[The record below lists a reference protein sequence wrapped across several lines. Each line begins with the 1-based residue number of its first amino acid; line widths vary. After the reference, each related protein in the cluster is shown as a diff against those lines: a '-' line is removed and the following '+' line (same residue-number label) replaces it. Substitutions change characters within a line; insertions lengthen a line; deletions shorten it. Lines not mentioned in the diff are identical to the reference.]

1 MATHVMEVAEGIV
14 PREVLR
20 ELYEKM
26 LQCYYV
32 EERAKVFLK
41 QGRLAFY
48 ASTRGHEQVQVAVP
62 MLMRPGHDWFYTY
75 YREKSVAVTLVQGH
89 LPRPAQP

>member
-32 EERAKVFLK
+32 EERAQVFLK
-41 QGRLAFY
+41 QGRRPSTPRLAGTSRFRS
-48 ASTRGHEQVQVAVP
+48 AC
-62 MLMRPGHDWFYTY
+62 LC
-75 YREKSVAVTLVQGH
+75 
-89 LPRPAQP
+89 